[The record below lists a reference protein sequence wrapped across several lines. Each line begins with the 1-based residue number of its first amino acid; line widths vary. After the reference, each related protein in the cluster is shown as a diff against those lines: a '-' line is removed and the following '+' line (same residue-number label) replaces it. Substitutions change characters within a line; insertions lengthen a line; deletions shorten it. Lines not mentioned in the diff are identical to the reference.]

1 MIKIKLFKELINFYQ
16 QYSLFSQKSLAKKST
31 YEAIQSFNL
40 EEYLKIYH
48 SIDNYCY
55 FIADVSS
62 MEIVKVSS
70 SIKSLMGFE
79 ASEFE
84 GKKFSVFL
92 NIHPLADLIKLSR
105 GGIAY
110 FDYLYKQPKQNRP
123 YIKANFTIDLKTK
136 NGPSIHVLGQ
146 SIPVLFNEEME
157 VIYCLNIITDI
168 SDLKT
173 DRSFTHYILDTS
185 DENNVKKIKTKFRN
199 EFPSSKSPISGS
211 EKKVLLLMAEGKSSK
226 QIADLL
232 YLSEHTVKNHRKK
245 MLKKIGCASSS
256 ELVRT
261 SIMNGWL

>member
-1 MIKIKLFKELINFYQ
+1 MIKVKLFKELINFYQ
-16 QYSLFSQKSLAKKST
+16 QFSLFSQKSLAKKST
-31 YEAIQSFNL
+31 YDAIKSFNL

-55 FIADVSS
+55 FIVNVNN

-70 SIKSLMGFE
+70 SVKSLIGFE
-79 ASEFE
+79 ANEFE

-92 NIHPLADLIKLSR
+92 KVHHLSDLIKLSK

-110 FDYLYKQPKQNRP
+110 FDYLYKQPSKNRP
-123 YIKANFTIDLKTK
+123 YVKANFTIDLKTK

-157 VIYCLNIITDI
+157 AIYFLNIITDI
-168 SDLKT
+168 SDLKS

-185 DENNVKKIKTKFRN
+185 DENNVKKIKTKFKI
-199 EFPSSKSPISGS
+199 ELPDSKSPISGS

-232 YLSEHTVKNHRKK
+232 FLSEHTVKNHRKK
-245 MLKKIGCASSS
+245 MLKKIGCYSSS

-261 SIMNGWL
+261 SILNGWL